1 MKVLVSTSKVHLK
14 LLIIVKINFCY
25 KGDVLYVL
33 DILFSSNHNIH
44 KSSSGLCIWGSDPFS
59 DRSEGK
65 AHKQRPYKLL

>member
-1 MKVLVSTSKVHLK
+1 MKVSTSKVLLM

-44 KSSSGLCIWGSDPFS
+44 KSLSGLCFFASDPLIDTS
-59 DRSEGK
+59 
-65 AHKQRPYKLL
+65 